1 MLYRFE
7 FYLLNS
13 KYFTIKCVTL
23 HNEKK
28 LTIVLNMELLNVKL
42 YKNKMQIIFK
52 YFCVSE
58 VLTDEISIA

>member
-23 HNEKK
+23 HHEKK
-28 LTIVLNMELLNVKL
+28 LIIVLNMELLNVKL
-42 YKNKMQIIFK
+42 YKIKLQIIFK
-52 YFCVSE
+52 YFCIPE